1 MVNID
6 PNMMTIHATDVT
18 GQRRV
23 TLEIDRRSTVDD
35 LIRGSNNRM
44 HVAVEDAD
52 DRRVTWFA
60 RDDKRGVA
68 LRPSQVVG
76 EALHDQ
82 DTVRIQPE
90 VSAGCR

>member
-1 MVNID
+1 MVSND
-6 PNMMTIHATDVT
+6 SNTMTIRAQDVT

-23 TLEIDRRSTVDD
+23 SLEIDRQATVDE
-35 LIRGSNNRM
+35 LIRGASRRM
-44 HVAVEDAD
+44 HLAGEETDEG
-52 DRRVTWFA
+52 RVTWFA

-90 VSAGCR
+90 VSAGCC